1 MEATWVYSAPT
12 EPDHLLV
19 GGIVKIP
26 TQSIRVIGLESSQEH
41 EDPMGDLMGLES
53 IRLEYEGIE
62 YDLGPYAALD
72 NDVSEV
78 LLEWYSPT

>member
-1 MEATWVYSAPT
+1 MEVELVFD
-12 EPDHLLV
+12 EPGEPEHLLV
-19 GGIVKIP
+19 GGIVKVP
-26 TQSIRVIGLESSQEH
+26 TQSIRIIGLESSQDH

-72 NDVSEV
+72 NDVSET